1 MFIIKYKKI
10 FLYLSILLMV
20 VSLVFIFTFG
30 LKLGIDFKGGALLE
44 VSYTDSRPEVSV
56 VEGAI
61 KTLDINQALI
71 QPTGSKDSHGRPE
84 QVRGTTGELGYLIKT
99 RDLSQSEHETLFK
112 SLAFD
117 GKYVV
122 TEKGF
127 TSIGPSVGSELAR
140 KAILSIIFVIIA
152 IILFITYAFRKVS
165 HPVASWKYGIITVIT
180 LIHDIIIPTGI
191 FALVSHY
198 TGAEVDTLFVLAL
211 LTILGLSVHDK
222 IVVFD
227 RIRENLKDHGKNNF
241 AETIGRSTSQT
252 IVRSINITLT
262 IIFVL
267 VPLYLFGPETTKN
280 FAFVLTIGLF
290 FGVYSSLFFAS
301 PLLVWVEE
309 WKAKRKN

>member
-10 FLYLSILLMV
+10 FFYLSILLV
-20 VSLVFIFTFG
+20 IVSCFFIFNFG
-30 LKLGIDFKGGALLE
+30 LKLGIDFKGGALIE
-44 VSYTDSRPEVSV
+44 VVYSSGRPEVSIL
-56 VEGAI
+56 ENKI
-61 KTLDINQALI
+61 KALNINQALI
-71 QPTGSKDSHGRPE
+71 QPTGDS
-84 QVRGTTGELGYLIKT
+84 GYIIKT
-99 RDLSQSEHETLFK
+99 RDLSDAEHTLVLK
-112 SLAFD
+112 SLSVD
-117 GKYVV
+117 GKFSV

-127 TSIGPSVGSELAR
+127 TSIGPSVGSELAH
-140 KAILSIIFVIIA
+140 KAILSIIFVILA

-165 HPVASWKYGIITVIT
+165 RPVASWKYGVITVVT
-180 LIHDIIIPTGI
+180 LLHDIVIPTGI
-191 FALVSHY
+191 FALISHY

-227 RIRENLKDHGKNNF
+227 RIRENLREGSAEDF
-241 AETIGRSTSQT
+241 ADTVGISTSQT

-280 FAFVLTIGLF
+280 FSLILTIGLF

-301 PLLVWVEE
+301 PLLVLIQDWQ
-309 WKAKRKN
+309 KSK

>member
-10 FLYLSILLMV
+10 FLSLSVFLMV

-30 LKLGIDFKGGALLE
+30 LKSGIDFKGGALLE
-44 VSYTDSRPEVSV
+44 IEYADIRPEALMIENAVKKLEIS
-56 VEGAI
+56 
-61 KTLDINQALI
+61 QALI
-71 QPTGSKDSHGRPE
+71 QP
-84 QVRGTTGELGYLIKT
+84 TGELGYLIKT
-99 RDLSQSEHETLFK
+99 RDLSEPEHQTLFS
-112 SLAFD
+112 SLSFD
-117 GKYVV
+117 DKYPV

-140 KAILSIIFVIIA
+140 KAILSIIFVILA

-165 HPVASWKYGIITVIT
+165 HPVASWKYGIITIAT
-180 LIHDIIIPTGI
+180 LLHDIVIPSGI

-227 RIRENLKDHGKNNF
+227 RIRENLKDGEKKDF
-241 AETIGRSTSQT
+241 AETVGISTSQT

-267 VPLYLFGPETTKN
+267 VPLYIFGPETTKN
-280 FAFVLTIGLF
+280 FAFILTIGLF
-290 FGVYSSLFFAS
+290 CGIYSSLFFAS

-309 WKAKRKN
+309 WQKK